1 MKLPVSWLKKYIEV
15 KLPAQKLADK
25 LTLSGTK
32 VEEVLDSSGDGAV
45 IDIEVTS
52 NRPDC
57 LSVMGLAVEV
67 AAITGKKAHFPKAYS
82 VPEKPAR
89 PRANTAVSIH
99 IEDKK
104 GCNRYTARI
113 LKNVQVRPSPAE
125 AQRLLTLAGTRAI
138 SNVVD
143 ATNYVLYECG
153 QPMHAFDLDKIH
165 GEHIDVRRSKKGEK
179 FLGIDGIEYTLDE
192 KTLVIADAERVIAIA
207 GVMGGK
213 LAEVTDST
221 KNILLESAYF
231 DPGSVRQA
239 SKKYKIS
246 TESSYRFERG
256 VNPEHIARASKRC
269 AELIHEWAGGED
281 VSGLLDKN
289 FSPKKNE
296 KPIRLRM
303 DRLEEA
309 IGLRLSQARVVSI
322 LKSLSFSVKR
332 SGKDSLWV
340 KPCAGRRDV
349 AQEVDLFEE
358 VLRIEGF
365 ERVGHRIPATH
376 YSEEPVRDAKATGL
390 LKLKRYMASIGFDEI
405 MTFSL
410 LSGKKL
416 EQAGF
421 SLSQAHRLVNTTSA
435 EQEYFRPSLLPGMLE
450 AVLFNVHRKASSLK
464 LFEVGNRLIGG
475 REETVLAACLYGA
488 ADENWAK
495 KSSTSFY
502 DLKGALEN
510 ILDRFGVRGAQWQ
523 TAGSDSRFSAIADVR
538 EEAGSLGF
546 CGEVASA
553 LVQRWDIPHALYY
566 GEILLENLFER
577 TPSWTRIRP
586 VPRYPAVRRDIA
598 FIIDNRVSVK
608 DLEAAMRNASS
619 PYLQSVN
626 LFDQFMGKN
635 VPDGKRSLAFSLSY
649 QKEDG
654 TFTDEEIQNLQKK
667 VGDNLKRLYQVEFR

>member
-1 MKLPVSWLKKYIEV
+1 MKLPISWLKKYIEV

-32 VEEVLDSSGDGAV
+32 VEEVLDPSGDGAV

-67 AAITGKKAHFPKAYS
+67 AAITGKKTHFPKAYS
-82 VPEKPAR
+82 ISEKAAR
-89 PRANTAVSIH
+89 PRTNTALSIH

-104 GCNRYTARI
+104 GCPRYTARI
-113 LKNVQVRPSPAE
+113 LKGVQVLHSPADV
-125 AQRLLTLAGTRAI
+125 QRLLALSGTRAI

-153 QPMHAFDLDKIH
+153 QPMHAFDLDKIK

-179 FLGIDGIEYTLDE
+179 FLGIDGVEYTLDD
-192 KTLVIADAERVIAIA
+192 KTLVIADAESVIAIA
-207 GVMGGK
+207 GVIGGK
-213 LAEVTDST
+213 LAEVTDTT
-221 KNILLESAYF
+221 KTILLESAYF

-256 VNPEHIARASKRC
+256 VNPEHIAHASKRC
-269 AELIHEWAGGED
+269 AELIKEWAGGED

-296 KPIRLRM
+296 RPIRLRM
-303 DRLEEA
+303 SRLEEA
-309 IGLRLSQARVVSI
+309 IGLRLSQNRVASI
-322 LKSLSFSVKR
+322 LKNLSFSVK
-332 SGKDSLWV
+332 SLGKNSLQV
-340 KPCAGRRDV
+340 RPCAGRRDV
-349 AQEVDLFEE
+349 SQEVDIFEE

-365 ERVGHRIPATH
+365 EQVGHRIPATH
-376 YSEEPVRDAKATGL
+376 YAEEPVRDAKATGL

-405 MTFSL
+405 VTYSL

-421 SLSQAHRLVNTTSA
+421 SLSQTHRLVNTTSA
-435 EQEYFRPSLLPGMLE
+435 EQEYFRPSHLPGMLE

-464 LFEVGNRLIGG
+464 LFEVGNRLVGG
-475 REETVLAACLYGA
+475 REETVLALSLYGA

-495 KSSTSFY
+495 KSPVSFY
-502 DLKGALEN
+502 DTKGALGN
-510 ILDRFGVRGAQWQ
+510 ILDRFGVHGAEWQ
-523 TAGSDSRFSAIADVR
+523 ATGSDAKFSVIAEVR
-538 EEAGSLGF
+538 DETGYLGF
-546 CGEVASA
+546 CGEVAPA
-553 LVQRWDIPHALYY
+553 LIQRWDIPHALFY
-566 GEILLENLFER
+566 GEILLENFFER

-586 VPRYPAVRRDIA
+586 VPRYPVVRRDIA

-608 DLEAAMRNASS
+608 DLETAMRNASS
-619 PYLQSVN
+619 PYLQSVA
-626 LFDQFMGKN
+626 LFDQFTGKN
-635 VPDGKRSLAFSLSY
+635 MPEGKRSLAFSLSY

-654 TFTDEEIQNLQKK
+654 TFTDEEIQNLQKR

>member
-1 MKLPVSWLKKYIEV
+1 MKLPISWLKKYIEV
-15 KLPAQKLADK
+15 KLPPQKIADK

-32 VEEVLDSSGDGAV
+32 VEEVLGGSGDGAV

-67 AAITGKKAHFPKAYS
+67 AAITGKKARFPKVYS
-82 VPEKPAR
+82 IFEKAAR
-89 PRANTAVSIH
+89 PRANAVVSIH

-104 GCNRYTARI
+104 GCPRYTARI
-113 LKNVQVRPSPAE
+113 VKGVQVRPAPAE
-125 AQRLLTLAGTRAI
+125 AQRFLALAGTRAI

-153 QPMHAFDLDKIH
+153 QPMHAFDLDKIR

-179 FLGIDGIEYTLDE
+179 FLGINGIEYTLDE
-192 KTLVIADAERVIAIA
+192 KTLVIADADRVIALA

-213 LAEVTDST
+213 LAEVTDGT

-239 SKKYKIS
+239 SKKYKVG

-256 VNPEHIARASKRC
+256 VNPEHVVRASKRC
-269 AELIHEWAGGED
+269 AELILEWAGGED
-281 VSGLLDKN
+281 ISGLMDKN
-289 FSPKKNE
+289 FSPKKN
-296 KPIRLRM
+296 KRPIRLRM

-309 IGLRLSQARVVSI
+309 IGLRLSQTRVASI
-322 LKSLSFSVKR
+322 LRSLSFSIKNL
-332 SGKDSLWV
+332 GKDSLLV
-340 KPCAGRRDV
+340 IPNAGRRDV
-349 AQEVDLFEE
+349 VQEVDLYEE

-365 ERVGHRIPATH
+365 ERVGHRIPVTRYA
-376 YSEEPVRDAKATGL
+376 EEPVRDAKATGL

-416 EQAGF
+416 EHAGF

-450 AVLFNVHRKASSLK
+450 TILFNVHRKASSLK
-464 LFEVGNRLIGG
+464 LFEVGNRLVEG
-475 REETVLAACLYGA
+475 REETVLAVALYGA
-488 ADENWAK
+488 SDENWAK
-495 KSSTSFY
+495 KTSTSFY

-510 ILDRFGVRGAQWQ
+510 ILDRFGAHTAEWQ
-523 TAGSDSRFSAIADVR
+523 TAGPDSRFSAIAEIR
-538 EEAGSLGF
+538 EEAGTIGF
-546 CGEVASA
+546 CGEVAPG
-553 LVQRWDIPHALYY
+553 LIQRWDIPHAVYY
-566 GEILLENLFER
+566 GEIVLENLFER
-577 TPSWTRIRP
+577 TPFWTRIRP
-586 VPRYPAVRRDIA
+586 VPKYPEVRRDIA

-608 DLEAAMRNASS
+608 DLEVAMRNASS
-619 PYLQSVN
+619 PYIHSVT
-626 LFDQFMGKN
+626 LFDQFTGKN
-635 VPDGKRSLAFSLSY
+635 VPEGKRSLAFSLFY

>member
-32 VEEVLDSSGDGAV
+32 VEEVLDASADGAV
-45 IDIEVTS
+45 IDIEITS

-67 AAITGKKAHFPKAYS
+67 AAITGKKTHFPKAYS
-82 VPEKPAR
+82 LAEKPAR
-89 PRANTAVSIH
+89 PRTDTAVTVH

-104 GCNRYTARI
+104 GCTRYTARI
-113 LKNVQVRPSPAE
+113 IKNVQVRPAPAD
-125 AQRLLTLAGTRAI
+125 AQRLLALAGTRAI

-153 QPMHAFDLDKIH
+153 QPLHAFDLDKIH

-179 FLGIDGIEYTLDE
+179 FLGIDGIEYILDD
-192 KTLVIADAERVIAIA
+192 KTLVIADAERVVALA

-231 DPGSVRQA
+231 DPGLVRQA
-239 SKKYKIS
+239 SKKYKIT

-256 VNPEHIARASKRC
+256 VNPENIARASKRC

-289 FSPKKNE
+289 YAAKKSE

-303 DRLEEA
+303 HRIEEA
-309 IGLRLSQARVVSI
+309 LGLRLSQSRVAAI
-322 LKSLSFSVKR
+322 LKSLSLSVQS
-332 SGKDSLWV
+332 SGKDSLLV
-340 KPCAGRRDV
+340 KRSTGRRDI

-358 VLRIEGF
+358 VLRIGGF
-365 ERVGHRIPATH
+365 DRVGHRIPPTRYA
-376 YSEEPVRDAKATGL
+376 EEPVRDAKATGL
-390 LKLKRYMASIGFDEI
+390 LALKRYMASIGFDEI
-405 MTFSL
+405 MTYSL

-464 LFEVGNRLIGG
+464 LFEVGNRLVGG
-475 REETVLAACLYGA
+475 REETVLAFSLYGA
-488 ADENWAK
+488 GDENWAK
-495 KSSTSFY
+495 KTNTSFY
-502 DLKGALEN
+502 DLKGAFEN

-523 TAGSDSRFSAIADVR
+523 AVDPDGRFSAIAEAR
-538 EEAGSLGF
+538 EEAGALGF
-546 CGEVASA
+546 CGEVSPA
-553 LVQRWDIPHALYY
+553 LIQSWDIPHALYY
-566 GEILLENLFER
+566 GEILLENVLQR
-577 TPSWTRIRP
+577 DPSWTRIRP
-586 VPRYPAVRRDIA
+586 VPRFPAVRRDIA
-598 FIIDNRVSVK
+598 FIIDNRVSVN
-608 DLEAAMRNASS
+608 DLETAMRNASS
-619 PYLQSVN
+619 PYLHSVA
-626 LFDQFMGKN
+626 LFDQFTGKN
-635 VPDGKRSLAFSLSY
+635 VPEGKRSLAFSLSY

-654 TFTDEEIQNLQKK
+654 TFTDEEIQTLQKK
-667 VGDNLKRLYQVEFR
+667 VGESLKRLYQVEFR